1 MKDAGKVAL
10 AVVVGYY
17 LGRRHKLR
25 TALALAAGGA
35 VRKMRKEQGGLLQ
48 QGTKLLGS
56 SPEIAGMTDRLKGE
70 VLEVAKAAAVAA
82 ASKQIESITT
92 RLHERTESLRQ
103 PQSGEQ
109 AEEPEREEG
118 REEGREAGREAGR
131 EEDRDEGEER
141 AEYEEEEEEPRRGP
155 VPKPRMAKSQ
165 GRGSAEE
172 PRTRMTGSGRRRPSH
187 TTGSEGR

>member
-10 AVVVGYY
+10 AVIAGYY

-25 TALALAAGGA
+25 MALALAVGGA
-35 VRKMRKEQGGLLQ
+35 ARKLRKEQGGLLQ

-56 SPEIAGMTDRLKGE
+56 SPEIADMTDRLKGE

-103 PQSGEQ
+103 PQAGEQ
-109 AEEPEREEG
+109 AEAPEEAPEE
-118 REEGREAGREAGR
+118 A
-131 EEDRDEGEER
+131 ER
-141 AEYEEEEEEPRRGP
+141 AEYEEEEEEPRAR
-155 VPKPRMAKSQ
+155 VPKPRMSKAP
-165 GRGSAEE
+165 GREVADE
-172 PRTRMTGSGRRRPSH
+172 TRRRMAGTARRRPSQS
-187 TTGSEGR
+187 TGE

>member
-103 PQSGEQ
+103 PQAGEQ
-109 AEEPEREEG
+109 AEEPEREAG
-118 REEGREAGREAGR
+118 REEG
-131 EEDRDEGEER
+131 RDEGEER

-155 VPKPRMAKSQ
+155 VPKPRMAKNQ

>member
-35 VRKMRKEQGGLLQ
+35 MRKMRKEQGGLLQ

-92 RLHERTESLRQ
+92 RLHERTEALRG
-103 PQSGEQ
+103 GEQ

-118 REEGREAGREAGR
+118 RE
-131 EEDRDEGEER
+131 EGEER
-141 AEYEEEEEEPRRGP
+141 AEYEEEEEEPRRAP
-155 VPKPRMAKSQ
+155 VPKPRMAKPQ
-165 GRGSAEE
+165 GRGSGEE
-172 PRTRMTGSGRRRPSH
+172 QRTRTTGSGRRRPSH
-187 TTGSEGR
+187 TTGSERR